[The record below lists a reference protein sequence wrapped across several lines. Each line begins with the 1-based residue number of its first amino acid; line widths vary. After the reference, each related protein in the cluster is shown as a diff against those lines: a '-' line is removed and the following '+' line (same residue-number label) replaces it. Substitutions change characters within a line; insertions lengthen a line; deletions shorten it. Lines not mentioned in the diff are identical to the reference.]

1 MEIRE
6 TSRYGALTSS
16 LCITFTQ
23 LQSGQLI
30 VHPEWR
36 GRKIILAKKLK
47 MSQRHKKKK
56 KFIVTLILSPTR
68 TIIYDHALPLNE
80 QYIN

>member
-56 KFIVTLILSPTR
+56 KIHRNVNLITDSYNNLRPRYTS
-68 TIIYDHALPLNE
+68 E
-80 QYIN
+80 